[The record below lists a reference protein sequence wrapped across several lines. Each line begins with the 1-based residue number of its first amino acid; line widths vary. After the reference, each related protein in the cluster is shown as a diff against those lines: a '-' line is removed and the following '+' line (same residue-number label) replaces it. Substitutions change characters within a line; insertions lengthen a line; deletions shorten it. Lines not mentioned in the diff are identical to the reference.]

1 MKPVVLPS
9 AMARPSPYTREEFAR
24 QRAAIRR
31 VEGREGLFLAAVS
44 VLLGIA
50 QIIFLRWADQHLKHK
65 LEVSIA
71 GPAFLVYLVLV
82 GILLWRYERK
92 RHDAFP
98 KCPQCGIALTD
109 MSARI
114 AVATGR
120 CDSCGGQVLVQ

>member
-1 MKPVVLPS
+1 MNPVVLPS

-31 VEGREGLFLAAVS
+31 VEGREGLFLATVS

-50 QIIFLRWADQHLKHK
+50 QLIFLRWADQNLKHK

-71 GPAFLVYLVLV
+71 GPAFLLYLVVV
-82 GILLWRYERK
+82 GLLLWRYERK

-114 AVATGR
+114 ATATGR
-120 CDSCGGQVLVQ
+120 CDSCGGQVLAP

>member
-1 MKPVVLPS
+1 MNPVALSS
-9 AMARPSPYTREEFAR
+9 AAARPSPYTRAEFAR
-24 QRAAIRR
+24 HRASIQR

-50 QIIFLRWADQHLKHK
+50 QILFLRWADLHLKHK
-65 LEVSIA
+65 LEISIA
-71 GPAFLVYLVLV
+71 GPAFLAYLVLV
-82 GILLWRYERK
+82 GLLLWRYERK

-120 CDSCGGQVLVQ
+120 CDSCGGQVLVD